1 MVSPESASN
10 LIESMRGLVRQART
24 VAARGSH
31 RGMLPP
37 PLGALL
43 AHIACAEGNRPS
55 MLAEDLRVTQ
65 SALSRQIAHA
75 ESLGY
80 VVRTPDPLDGR
91 ASLLTLS
98 EEGANA
104 LQVHREVMLEWARS
118 AMADWTDE
126 EVDDLTARLERLRGA
141 VGSVPSPVTGAH

>member
-10 LIESMRGLVRQART
+10 LIDSLRGLVRQART
-24 VAARGSH
+24 VAARGAH

-37 PLGALL
+37 PMGALL
-43 AHIACAEGNRPS
+43 SHVECAEGHRPS

-80 VVRTPDPLDGR
+80 VMRTPDPLDGR
-91 ASLLTLS
+91 ASLLSLS
-98 EEGANA
+98 EEGAEA
-104 LQVHREVMLEWARS
+104 LRVHREVMLEWAMS
-118 AMADWTDE
+118 AMSGWTDDE
-126 EVDDLTARLERLRGA
+126 AEDLTSRLERLRD
-141 VGSVPSPVTGAH
+141 SVAPAPAQVTGTS